1 VRVKQHDINEP
12 PIFDL
17 HAFGKKA
24 STADFYIQTLQ
35 DHLKE
40 HKFIN
45 KPHKHDFYLI
55 LYIVKGSGVH
65 TIDFQDYNI
74 LPNSVFLMTP
84 GQVHSWQLDPHT
96 DGFIIFFTKGFYQM
110 QSSERNLLEFPFYHS
125 LSASPSIVID
135 KNEVVDFVFM
145 QMLAEFKNSTPGNLR
160 LLRSYLDVLL
170 LKLSDSFSSSN
181 DTGLNATTYK
191 LRRLEQLIER
201 NFKKL
206 KQPSDYAGLMNLSAS
221 YLNSICKD
229 NLGKTLSELIQERII
244 LEAKRL
250 FAYSDSN
257 VNEIASKLNFND
269 VSYFSRFFRKHTGN
283 TPETFRSSLTSK
295 IDHGG

>member
-1 VRVKQHDINEP
+1 MRGKNRDVNEP

-24 STADFYIQTLQ
+24 SIADFYIQTLQ

-55 LYIVKGSGVH
+55 LFVVKGGGIH
-65 TIDFQDYNI
+65 TIDFKDYKI

-84 GQVHSWQLDPHT
+84 GQVHSWQLEADA

-125 LSASPSIVID
+125 LSASPSIVIGKD
-135 KNEVVDFVFM
+135 EVIDF
-145 QMLAEFKNSTPGNLR
+145 MLRQLQKEFRNNAQSNLR

-170 LKLSDSFSSSN
+170 LKLSESFPGAS
-181 DTGLNATTYK
+181 DEGTNATTFK
-191 LRRLEQLIER
+191 LRRLEQLIEK
-201 NFKKL
+201 NFRKL
-206 KQPSDYAGLMNLSAS
+206 KQPSDYADLMNLSAS

-229 NLGKTLSELIQERII
+229 NLNKTLSELIQGRII
-244 LEAKRL
+244 LEAKRM
-250 FAYSDSN
+250 FAYSDAN

-283 TPETFRSSLTSK
+283 APEAFRSSLNK
-295 IDHGG
+295 VDHVRL